1 MTGIEKIGVTLGILL
16 ILGLLGMI
24 AFSTNGI
31 TDYRRLQEKE
41 VQVNARAQM
50 EETQNRKLEKE
61 IKSLKHDIDYI
72 KHLAKHEHE
81 MAEPDEL
88 IFKEKTVRK
97 DEKP

>member
-24 AFSTNGI
+24 AFSTNGVM
-31 TDYRRLQEKE
+31 DYERLKE
-41 VQVNARAQM
+41 RESQVAARAQLEM
-50 EETQNRKLEKE
+50 RHNRKLEKE

-88 IFKEKTVRK
+88 IFKDKTVRK
-97 DEKP
+97 GDQP